1 MGKKLT
7 NDEKINR
14 LIDKETS
21 RWRRKFKD
29 NGLEF
34 YISFTSGFISQGVIR
49 ISKLYMEDGKEYKET
64 LCQSFHGISVSSA
77 LGNNSQY
84 YFNYTTQKL
93 IKEFQQKFLDS
104 NEGLRYKLDKMEL

>member
-29 NGLEF
+29 NGLDF
-34 YISFTSGFISQGVIR
+34 YISFTSRFISQGVIR
-49 ISKLYMEDGKEYKET
+49 ISKLHVEDGEKYKET
-64 LCQSFHGISVSSA
+64 LYQLFHGISESSA

-104 NEGLRYKLDKMEL
+104 NEGLQYKLDKMKL